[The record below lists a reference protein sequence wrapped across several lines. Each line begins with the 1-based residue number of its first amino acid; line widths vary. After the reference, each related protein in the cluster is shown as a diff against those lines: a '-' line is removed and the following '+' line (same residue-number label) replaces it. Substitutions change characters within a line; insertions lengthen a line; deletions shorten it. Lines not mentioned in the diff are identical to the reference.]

1 MLILKERKREF
12 NTVTVLI
19 FISLK
24 DILCMLI
31 LFKQ

>member
-19 FISLK
+19 FISQK
-24 DILCMLI
+24 YILCMLI